1 MCEILDS
8 LITRRASTRDIAE
21 IRHLCNSYNF
31 EFSETKMQIYIVDDL
46 CSTIFLRVDERQI
59 SCQNLPVY
67 VALQNNMEGIV
78 KNLTSIID
86 VTVEF

>member
-1 MCEILDS
+1 
-8 LITRRASTRDIAE
+8 
-21 IRHLCNSYNF
+21 
-31 EFSETKMQIYIVDDL
+31 MQIYIVDDL